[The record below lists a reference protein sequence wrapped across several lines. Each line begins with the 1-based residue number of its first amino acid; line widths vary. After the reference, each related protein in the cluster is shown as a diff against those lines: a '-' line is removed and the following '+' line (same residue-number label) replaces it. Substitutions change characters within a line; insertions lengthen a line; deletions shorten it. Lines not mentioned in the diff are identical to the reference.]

1 MKLTRGVPFGGFRKL
16 PKLHRIDE
24 TVSSELPEIKVRL
37 QNLWPPVVIPA
48 QAGIR
53 NSAKFLDS
61 GSR

>member
-48 QAGIR
+48 QAGRWIHI
-53 NSAKFLDS
+53 
-61 GSR
+61 